1 MRTSEPEVIL
11 AVLRRALM
19 RGAVPTGD
27 FARRLG
33 ALAQELY
40 DRRTQDIES
49 EAGRMLVLAAS
60 RRTPGAYGASVRLM
74 PAEVAATVRRV
85 ADVF

>member
-1 MRTSEPEVIL
+1 MSAGFPVRDLRSAVRTSEPAVIL

-33 ALAQELY
+33 ALARELY
-40 DRRTQDIES
+40 DRRTQEIES
-49 EAGRMLVLAAS
+49 EAGRMLVLAPS
-60 RRTPGAYGASVRLM
+60 RRAST
-74 PAEVAATVRRV
+74 A
-85 ADVF
+85 